1 MLGRDRL
8 TQMVRDLK
16 PEDHASVLLRRTQEE
31 ADEITDDMAV
41 CTLRVESRRAT
52 RSFRL
57 EELEVNERDLA
68 GDAAARFMT
77 ACGLVPD
84 DATEAMRSLRAAAGE
99 FGAALL
105 KVRIE
110 ADGERSVTIASTG
123 LTSGQAQFLP
133 SDRVLSPR

>member
-1 MLGRDRL
+1 M
-8 TQMVRDLK
+8 
-16 PEDHASVLLRRTQEE
+16 LLRRAQEE

-57 EELEVNERDLA
+57 EELEVNERDLV

-84 DATEAMRSLRAAAGE
+84 EATEAMRSLRAAAGE

-133 SDRVLSPR
+133 SDPRPVASIDL